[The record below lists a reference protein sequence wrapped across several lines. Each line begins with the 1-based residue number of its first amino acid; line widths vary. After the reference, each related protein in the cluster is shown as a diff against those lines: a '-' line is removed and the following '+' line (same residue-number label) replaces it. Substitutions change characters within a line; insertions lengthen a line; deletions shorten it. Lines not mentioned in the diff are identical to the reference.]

1 MVMSEPQPIR
11 PPQTVMF
18 FPRDDGPK
26 AWPALRS
33 GAGWLLERGV
43 GVAIPQAILE
53 HEGLNMPEDVRG
65 IEPDEVSGTV
75 DLAVALGGDG
85 TLLRASRWI
94 GDSGVPLLGVN
105 LGDLGFLSAYTK
117 ENLQNALEDALEGR
131 LYWEPRIRMQVEL
144 VRNDEVILR
153 DLASNDAYIKHGT
166 IPRLLWLDTEVAF
179 RGMATYRS
187 DGLIVST
194 PLGSTAY
201 NLAAGGPILAPG
213 THAFVLTPICPHS
226 LSHRPVVLSASDPLS
241 ITYLG
246 PTDASEAFLTVD
258 GQNNVLLEVGDRVEI
273 RAASDPLKMVPPA
286 STVFEVLARKL
297 GWSGPSHRDPSAQR

>member
-1 MVMSEPQPIR
+1 MVKTDTQPIR
-11 PPQTVMF
+11 PPRTVMF

-26 AWPALRS
+26 AWPALRE
-33 GAGWLLERGV
+33 GAEYLLGRGV
-43 GVAIPQAILE
+43 GVALPQTILE
-53 HEGLNMPEDVRG
+53 HEDLELPSDVRG
-65 IEPDEVSGTV
+65 IDTDEVAGTV

-85 TLLRASRWI
+85 TLLRASRFV
-94 GDSGVPLLGVN
+94 GEAGVPLLGVN
-105 LGDLGFLSAYTK
+105 MGDLGFLSAYTK
-117 ENLQNALEDALEGR
+117 ENLLAALQDALDGNLYWEGR
-131 LYWEPRIRMQVEL
+131 LRMQVEL
-144 VRNDEVILR
+144 IRNDEVVHR
-153 DLASNDAYIKHGT
+153 DIASNDAYIKHGT

-179 RGMATYRS
+179 RGMATYRT

-246 PTDASEAFLTVD
+246 PTDASEAILTVD
-258 GQNNVLLEVGDRVEI
+258 GQSIVLLEVGDRVEI
-273 RAASDPLKMVPPA
+273 RAAQEPLRMVPPA
-286 STVFEVLARKL
+286 SSVFEVLARKM
-297 GWSGPSHRDPSAQR
+297 GWSGPSHRDPSGRR